1 MTSFFRELMEGI
13 LSVFWRQYAAA
24 QNQGYVPEVFFLCGG
39 PARNRWFAK
48 CIFDEIQKR
57 EPGMTCASE
66 THVGTVAQGAL
77 SFAQNPFIETSVAG
91 EDVGMTFLMDL
102 SVPGDEWSEDRVEEA
117 IGWVIEKG
125 QPAGKG
131 SRVELIKR
139 VYRDRPGRPN
149 RIISSDLYTSTE
161 QFDRQKIRSDHDVDW
176 DCRITYPL
184 DGVRSHLVYLGSIE
198 ADIPHAELFPPH
210 TTQRDV
216 EAHFKFSIKPQ
227 GQLLKVEVSLQR
239 EEDSV
244 LLRRSYVPAA
254 SWTPQSELTLEQGR
268 HSDPLAFFPPGRA
281 KRRRRGTRGTRL
293 LPMAEVRNCGDSPV
307 PERQVMRSPRLASS
321 STSDVP
327 ALMTPSVA
335 AEMEAPSA
343 RVDHRSAEHDTCL
356 KSSSLPGRPK
366 IVRRSL
372 VPNKRSF
379 LLSPFL
385 GPAHIVGENAD
396 PHAPFDVPK
405 DTHFE
410 LAESEMLES
419 RHMRGIKTRARR
431 KVTVLPRHTKA
442 S

>member
-117 IGWVIEKG
+117 IGW
-125 QPAGKG
+125 
-131 SRVELIKR
+131 
-139 VYRDRPGRPN
+139 
-149 RIISSDLYTSTE
+149 
-161 QFDRQKIRSDHDVDW
+161 KIRSDHDVDW

-210 TTQRDV
+210 TAHRDV
-216 EAHFKFSIKPQ
+216 EAHFNFSIKPQ

-327 ALMTPSVA
+327 ALTTPSVA
-335 AEMEAPSA
+335 AEMESPSA
-343 RVDHRSAEHDTCL
+343 RVDHRSAEHDTCS

-372 VPNKRSF
+372 VPKKRSF

-385 GPAHIVGENAD
+385 GSAHIVGENAD
-396 PHAPFDVPK
+396 PHAPFDVRK
-405 DTHFE
+405 DTHLE

>member
-1 MTSFFRELMEGI
+1 MTSFFRGLIEGI

-24 QNQGYVPEVFFLCGG
+24 QNRGYVPELFFLCGG

-77 SFAQNPFIETSVAG
+77 SFAENPFLETSVAG

-102 SVPGDEWSEDRVEEA
+102 SHSGDEWSEDRVKEA
-117 IGWVIEKG
+117 IGWG
-125 QPAGKG
+125 QPAGEG
-131 SRVELIKR
+131 SRVVLIKE

-149 RIISSDLYTSTE
+149 RIISSDLYTTTE
-161 QFDRQKIRSDHDVDW
+161 RFNREKIRSDHDVDW

-210 TTQRDV
+210 TTHRDI
-216 EAHFKFSIKPQ
+216 EARFEFSIKRQ

-239 EEDSV
+239 EDDSR

-254 SWTPQSELTLEQGR
+254 SWTPQSELDLEQGR
-268 HSDPLAFFPPGRA
+268 HSDPLAFFPPGRS
-281 KRRRRGTRGTRL
+281 KRRRRRRGARGTRL
-293 LPMAEVRNCGDSPV
+293 LPAVEIRGCGDSSV
-307 PERQVMRSPRLASS
+307 PERQAMRSPRTPSS
-321 STSDVP
+321 SPSIAPT
-327 ALMTPSVA
+327 LKTPSVA

-343 RVDHRSAEHDTCL
+343 SVDRRPAEHDTCST
-356 KSSSLPGRPK
+356 SSALPGRPK
-366 IVRRSL
+366 SVRRSL
-372 VPNKRSF
+372 VPKNMSY
-379 LLSPFL
+379 LLSPL
-385 GPAHIVGENAD
+385 PGSAHGARERAD
-396 PHAPFDVPK
+396 SIAPFGAPT
-405 DTHFE
+405 DTHLE
-410 LAESEMLES
+410 LAESEKLQ
-419 RHMRGIKTRARR
+419 ITTRARR
-431 KVTVLPRHTKA
+431 KATALRKHTKA